1 MPGWQ
6 EIFAKEF
13 NQDYPGG
20 ESTPAVWLIK
30 KLIKKWYD
38 TRFIATHKST
48 EQAIAMK
55 DEVKRD
61 DKPLITV
68 L

>member
-30 KLIKKWYD
+30 ELAKYKMYRNSHKL
-38 TRFIATHKST
+38 AM
-48 EQAIAMK
+48 AMK
-55 DEVKRD
+55 EEVKRD
-61 DKPLITV
+61 DKP
-68 L
+68 